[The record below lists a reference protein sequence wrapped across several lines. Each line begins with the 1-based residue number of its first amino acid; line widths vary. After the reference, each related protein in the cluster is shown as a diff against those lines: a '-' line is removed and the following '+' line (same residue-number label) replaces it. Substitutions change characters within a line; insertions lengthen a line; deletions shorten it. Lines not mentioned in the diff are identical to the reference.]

1 MDAYAAKAVKK
12 HRSRRRRSGAGG
24 FARRRSRLFVRLRA
38 AKLDRALSAGA
49 SPYSSPALALRAEA
63 LRSPRTRRVLH
74 DVMEALL
81 TPRSEGRLPG
91 SRVSPARDRVNAA
104 RDELA
109 ELARRLRPGQPVEA
123 GGIARVRELLSDGG
137 GPLFW
142 SGSDEDVGAAVRE
155 AIAALGP
162 SSDQPRARETR

>member
-1 MDAYAAKAVKK
+1 MSPDQL
-12 HRSRRRRSGAGG
+12 
-24 FARRRSRLFVRLRA
+24 RSRLLVRLRA

-63 LRSPRTRRVLH
+63 LGSPRTRRVLR
-74 DVMEALL
+74 DALEDLL
-81 TPRSEGRLPG
+81 TQRSGRLPG

-123 GGIARVRELLSDGG
+123 RGIARVRELLSDGG

-162 SSDQPRARETR
+162 SPDQRARETR

>member
-1 MDAYAAKAVKK
+1 MNAYAAKAVNE
-12 HRSRRRRSGAGG
+12 HVSRRGRSGAGG
-24 FARRRSRLFVRLRA
+24 FARRRSRLSVRLRA

-49 SPYSSPALALRAEA
+49 PAHASPALALRAEA
-63 LRSPRTRRVLH
+63 LRSPRTRRVLR
-74 DVMEALL
+74 DALEALL

-91 SRVSPARDRVNAA
+91 SRVSPARGRVNGA

-123 GGIARVRELLSDGG
+123 RGIARVRELLSDGG

-142 SGSDEDVGAAVRE
+142 SRSEEDLGAAVRK

-162 SSDQPRARETR
+162 SPDQRRARETR

>member
-1 MDAYAAKAVKK
+1 
-12 HRSRRRRSGAGG
+12 
-24 FARRRSRLFVRLRA
+24 
-38 AKLDRALSAGA
+38 
-49 SPYSSPALALRAEA
+49 
-63 LRSPRTRRVLH
+63 
-74 DVMEALL
+74 MEALL

-162 SSDQPRARETR
+162 SPDQPRAREIR